1 MSSSFGQLLK
11 ISIFV
16 ESHSFGVG
24 MSIDGLPAG
33 ISIDMDQIYKAL
45 KNRHISDGFST
56 SRNEEDKVV
65 FISGIFNNATT
76 GAPLAFFI
84 QNKDSRPED
93 YEKGVI
99 RPSHADLTNYIK
111 YNGNNDY
118 RGGGF
123 SSGRLTASL
132 VVLGSICEQILGK
145 YNIKILTHV
154 LNIHGINDRN
164 IDFSNI
170 EKEAQLL
177 DNPFPV
183 LDAELKE
190 KMIQEI
196 KNAKENND
204 SVGGITESVIV
215 GLPAGIGEP
224 YFDSLESSI
233 SNLLFSIGGIKG
245 VLFGDGID
253 FANKFGSEVNDQI
266 CINNGDIHYLSN
278 HSGGIN
284 GGISN
289 GQPINIKCVV
299 KPVSS
304 IGKTQKSI
312 NIETKENIDLSIKG
326 RHDSCIVHRVA
337 HVVNAVLYY
346 AILDALMV
354 NKGRN
359 IWLKQ
364 G

>member
-1 MSSSFGQLLK
+1 
-11 ISIFV
+11 
-16 ESHSFGVG
+16 
-24 MSIDGLPAG
+24 
-33 ISIDMDQIYKAL
+33 
-45 KNRHISDGFST
+45 
-56 SRNEEDKVV
+56 
-65 FISGIFNNATT
+65 
-76 GAPLAFFI
+76 
-84 QNKDSRPED
+84 
-93 YEKGVI
+93 
-99 RPSHADLTNYIK
+99 
-111 YNGNNDY
+111 
-118 RGGGF
+118 
-123 SSGRLTASL
+123 
-132 VVLGSICEQILGK
+132 
-145 YNIKILTHV
+145 
-154 LNIHGINDRN
+154 
-164 IDFSNI
+164 
-170 EKEAQLL
+170 
-177 DNPFPV
+177 
-183 LDAELKE
+183 
-190 KMIQEI
+190 MIQEI